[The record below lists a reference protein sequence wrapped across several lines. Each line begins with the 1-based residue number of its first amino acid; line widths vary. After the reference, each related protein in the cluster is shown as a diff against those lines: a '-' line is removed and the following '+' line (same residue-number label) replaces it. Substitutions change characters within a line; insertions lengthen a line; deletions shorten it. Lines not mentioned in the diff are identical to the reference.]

1 MMHLRYPDV
10 RESLPS
16 KVQVTLGIFTNDGFF
31 MVTSHIVPF
40 DTVTVEVVQN
50 SQTSLIFTSLLNLFT
65 VVRLASGGVESSSE
79 RPIVEGSAISG
90 VKPGLIGGP
99 EPSVDFLGEEV
110 GTIATIKVAQTAR
123 CPDVLHATHPLFD
136 PFVFVLGFEADQIHA
151 SFSAVVSS
159 VEPIPVG
166 TSDGRVAG
174 SPGEEVVVPS
184 VVLNA
189 TIVQSVSAELA
200 VRKAQF
206 SSPFARI
213 STTIRRKQLIF
224 ASGHGTLRSII
235 TKPRSAK
242 QIKSSTA
249 SSRSAK
255 EVTNGVKKLSLR
267 TL

>member
-50 SQTSLIFTSLLNLFT
+50 SQTSLIFTSLLDLFT
-65 VVRLASGGVESSSE
+65 VVRLASGGVESSGE

-206 SSPFARI
+206 SSSFVRI
-213 STTIRRKQLIF
+213 SATI
-224 ASGHGTLRSII
+224 
-235 TKPRSAK
+235 
-242 QIKSSTA
+242 
-249 SSRSAK
+249 
-255 EVTNGVKKLSLR
+255 
-267 TL
+267 